1 MKVTEF
7 SQLRSTLQQAARK
20 QAGSLAVRDLSPLV
34 DPSRLVDTENLTT
47 LLVVVPKPS
56 RGEWVAQYEGLSEFV
71 VPRSSAVVAEDQD
84 YCVFT
89 VVLFKR
95 VVDNFKTAARS
106 KGFQVGAAGA
116 AAADAGAGAGVAR
129 RAGGGAVGWQ
139 LLVAQRCAFSAA
151 PLCRLAPLSH
161 PCPARALLPCLCR

>member
-34 DPSRLVDTENLTT
+34 DPSQLVDTENLTT

-56 RGEWVAQYEGLSEFV
+56 RGEWVAEYEGLSEFV

-89 VVLFKR
+89 VMLFKR

-106 KGFQVGAAGA
+106 KGFQVGGAGA
-116 AAADAGAGAGVAR
+116 VGADAGAGVGWRV
-129 RAGGGAVGWQ
+129 GGGAVGCR
-139 LLVAQRCAFSAA
+139 LLAAQRCTFPAA
-151 PLCRLAPLSH
+151 PLCRLAPPTH
-161 PCPARALLPCLCR
+161 PCPPPASAGEGSED